1 MPDSATACPDC
12 FWRGVSDPNVIQGN
26 HYISAG
32 AFKFD
37 AYDSSRGDGFC
48 EMSINWD
55 DGPGSLVF
63 LMNQRKEKSNDP
75 QFKVGAI
82 KVHRNSYEGFLSTY
96 ISEGK
101 LSWERREIA
110 SFLIDK
116 EEPVIN
122 IYHGNI
128 LVKHYSEG
136 SNDVVLKVLKL
147 QVESVL
153 ATAATQLSQIV
164 FRKDYEKPE

>member
-1 MPDSATACPDC
+1 MSDSATECPNS
-12 FWRGVSDPNVIQGN
+12 FWRGVSDPNVIQDGY
-26 HYISAG
+26 YISSG

-55 DGPGSLVF
+55 DGPDSLAF
-63 LMNQRKEKSNDP
+63 LMNQRKEKSNEP
-75 QFKVGAI
+75 QFRVGAV
-82 KVHRNSYEGFLSTY
+82 KVQRNSYEGFLSTY

-101 LSWERREIA
+101 MSWERREMA

-128 LVKHYSEG
+128 LVKHYAEES
-136 SNDVVLKVLKL
+136 SDVVLKVLKV
-147 QVESVL
+147 QVESAL

-164 FRKDYEKPE
+164 FRKDYKK